1 MFGIFNTNK
10 QIIKQQLDMIEYLIA
25 DNKRLRNKLDKM
37 HHRQGLQFGG
47 SQLIT
52 TSKGIQLTKNKKK

>member
-1 MFGIFNTNK
+1 MFRIFNTNK

-25 DNKRLRNKLDKM
+25 DNKRLRTKLEKM

-47 SQLIT
+47 SQL
-52 TSKGIQLTKNKKK
+52 LTKNKKK

>member
-1 MFGIFNTNK
+1 MINFFSNNK
-10 QIIKQQLDMIEYLIA
+10 KIIKQQLDMIEYLIA
-25 DNKRLRNKLDKM
+25 DNKRLRSKLDRI

-47 SQLIT
+47 SRLLT

>member
-10 QIIKQQLDMIEYLIA
+10 QIVKQQLDMIEYLIA
-25 DNKRLRNKLDKM
+25 DNKRLRNKLDKI

-47 SQLIT
+47 AQL
-52 TSKGIQLTKNKKK
+52 LTKNKKK